1 MRSIAIAAL
10 ICATASVAQADDP
23 KLEFEKYQLPNGLE
37 VILSPDNR
45 VPLVAVNV
53 WYHVG
58 SGNEVPGK
66 SGFAHLFEHM
76 MFQGSK
82 NLCLAFQA
90 SEMCD
95 KHFEVL
101 RKIGAGEVNG
111 TTNPDRTNYYEV
123 VPSHFLETALWLESD
138 RMGHLLSVLTR
149 KELDGQID
157 VVRNERR
164 QNYDNVPYRKAL
176 FALYAAMYPEGHPY
190 RYLTI
195 GKHEDLMSASLD
207 DVKGFFKTW
216 YVPANAT
223 LTIVGDFDRADAKK
237 LVEKWFASYPKSEKP
252 KWINVPAPAQKATTV
267 AVDDTFA
274 KQRQIIFSWHSPAA
288 YAPGDAELDIA
299 ANALGAE
306 GRGRLYKALVLD
318 NQLATRVSASQDGST
333 FSGTFDVTVTLR
345 TEADLEQVKK
355 IVGEE
360 IARVTRENLSD
371 KEIQRVVT
379 ASEASAI
386 YRLESLNNRANILQT
401 YNQFL
406 GDPGK
411 LSWDLDRYRKATAE
425 VIRGYAAKYLT
436 PSSMV
441 TIITNPA
448 QAQGGG
454 K

>member
-1 MRSIAIAAL
+1 
-10 ICATASVAQADDP
+10 
-23 KLEFEKYQLPNGLE
+23 
-37 VILSPDNR
+37 
-45 VPLVAVNV
+45 
-53 WYHVG
+53 
-58 SGNEVPGK
+58 
-66 SGFAHLFEHM
+66 
-76 MFQGSK
+76 
-82 NLCLAFQA
+82 
-90 SEMCD
+90 
-95 KHFEVL
+95 
-101 RKIGAGEVNG
+101 
-111 TTNPDRTNYYEV
+111 
-123 VPSHFLETALWLESD
+123 
-138 RMGHLLSVLTR
+138 
-149 KELDGQID
+149 
-157 VVRNERR
+157 
-164 QNYDNVPYRKAL
+164 VPYRKAL